1 MQRYADAANEDWH
14 WFEEVVS
21 YANAKLPHALILSGR
36 CMNDR
41 PDAGDSASKRCAG

>member
-1 MQRYADAANEDWH
+1 MQSYGDTATEDWH

-36 CMNDR
+36 CMNNAH
-41 PDAGDSASKRCAG
+41 DA